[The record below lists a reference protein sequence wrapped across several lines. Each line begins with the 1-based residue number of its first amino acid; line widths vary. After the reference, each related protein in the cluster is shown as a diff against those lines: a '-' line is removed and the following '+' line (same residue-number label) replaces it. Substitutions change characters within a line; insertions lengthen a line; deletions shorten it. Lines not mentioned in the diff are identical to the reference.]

1 MAQKSGRYI
10 IFGLQ
15 CDSLSLLYHIGATPD
30 EVDEAGAKQ
39 LFDEAMN
46 KGYVTSQSIVIVLNG
61 IAGSGKSSFKRLVL
75 NLPPEEVRV
84 STGLAEASIRNIS
97 ISRAIVDDDVQW
109 EITESKELL
118 SMLADAI
125 KKGIPKKES
134 SLPPHESESSSK
146 PQNDCDHES
155 VIPDPLVDPSQPSHD
170 DGQYSP
176 RENISAL
183 TDEFDFD
190 DSFLPLIKKSK
201 GSPRLL
207 DVHWVYLIDTGG
219 QPQFLQLLPAFIK
232 NISSCVCFVRL
243 DQDLDDKPTVK
254 FFNKSGTQCGESYES
269 EHTNL
274 QVIESCVRTIHSKC
288 CLNSDKS
295 PSFFVVG
302 THLDKYEEKSTPPET
317 IETKNSRLGTHLDSL
332 IEQSL
337 KFYKEDEL
345 IFPLNCTS
353 REKRDKAVA
362 AEFRKC
368 VMKHCLEPKSKIP
381 LAWFV
386 LEEYIRQYADKKK
399 VVYVD
404 KDTCFRISRKL
415 QMTTETFEA
424 ALNHLLKLN
433 IFRSYPSYPNLIFC
447 DTHVVLLKLNELVQ
461 HGFELRGGNI
471 HGISSEDIKF
481 RNEGI
486 VNVKYLSKF
495 PRFFSRLFTEESFL
509 KILSDLLA
517 VADLDHGKYFMPCLL
532 KQLSGTDFNKH
543 RTNSQSLSTLLLYL
557 DRRCL
562 PNGLFTTLIAS
573 LKNNHQWALSKKHGR
588 VACLYQNCVSFKIP
602 KGSPGVVTLIAS
614 FNFIE
619 VHLNCSFESEIDNA
633 CFNVFSDIRSG
644 LQTSWQTLYPGHI
657 SFKPG
662 FFCTT
667 CTSSDSCPADHY
679 TTVND
684 RGRFTTCSHDDNCV
698 RELFPSEVRWLK
710 NTSKYNF
717 VHRIIGMKVWKL
729 YILSA

>member
-1 MAQKSGRYI
+1 MVHLYLSWTYSFHI
-10 IFGLQ
+10 TIFL
-15 CDSLSLLYHIGATPD
+15 DPTEVAPD
-30 EVDEAGAKQ
+30 DVDEAGAQ
-39 LFDEAMN
+39 RLFNEAMN
-46 KGYVTSQSIVIVLNG
+46 EGYVTSQSIVIVLNG

-84 STGLAEASIRNIS
+84 STGVADASIRNIS
-97 ISRAIVDDDVQW
+97 ISRATVDDDVQW
-109 EITESKELL
+109 EITESNELL
-118 SMLADAI
+118 LMLADAI
-125 KKGIPKKES
+125 KKLPKKES
-134 SLPPHESESSSK
+134 SLAVKPSHIVHGSDYSS
-146 PQNDCDHES
+146 NVIDHEPG
-155 VIPDPLVDPSQPSHD
+155 IPNPLVSPAQPSHD
-170 DGQYSP
+170 DSP
-176 RENISAL
+176 KESTSAL
-183 TDEFDFD
+183 TDEFDFN

-201 GSPRLL
+201 GSLRLL

-232 NISSCVCFVRL
+232 NISSCVCFVKL

-302 THLDKYEEKSTPPET
+302 THLDKYKEKSTPSET
-317 IETKNSRLGTHLDSL
+317 IETKNNRLGTHLDSL

-433 IFRSYPSYPNLIFC
+433 IFRSYPSFPNLIFC

-461 HGFELRGGNI
+461 HSFELRGGNI

-486 VNVKYLSKF
+486 VNVKYLSNF
-495 PRFFSRLFTEESFL
+495 PRFFSGMFTEECFL
-509 KILSDLLA
+509 KILYDLLA
-517 VADLDHGKYFMPCLL
+517 VADMHNGSFFMPCLL
-532 KQLSGTDFNKH
+532 KELSAGDFNKH
-543 RTNSQSLSTLLLYL
+543 RRSSQSLSPLLLYFSGG
-557 DRRCL
+557 CL
-562 PNGLFTTLIAS
+562 PNGLFTSLIAS
-573 LKNNHQWALSKKHGR
+573 LKNRHKWKLSYKRSKP
-588 VACLYQNCVSFKIP
+588 ACLYRNCIEFRFP
-602 KGSPGVVTLIAS
+602 GGLPGVITLIAS
-614 FNFIE
+614 FRFIE
-619 VHLNCSFESEIDNA
+619 VHVSSSCIDGDSLDNVCA
-633 CFNVFSDIRSG
+633 TVFNDIYSG
-644 LQTSWQTLYPGHI
+644 LQLSWKLLYPDADPSIHL
-657 SFKPG
+657 G
-662 FFCTT
+662 FFCNS
-667 CTSSDSCPADHY
+667 CSSDSDGHPDVQPHLAILSECQKY
-679 TTVND
+679 EM
-684 RGRFTTCSHDDNCV
+684 CSLDPYCGT
-698 RELFPSEVRWLK
+698 EPSDSKLHWLK
-710 NTSKYNF
+710 IASKLCTMSPCF
-717 VHRIIGMKVWKL
+717 TL
-729 YILSA
+729 CYIPVSA

>member
-1 MAQKSGRYI
+1 
-10 IFGLQ
+10 
-15 CDSLSLLYHIGATPD
+15 
-30 EVDEAGAKQ
+30 
-39 LFDEAMN
+39 MN

-84 STGLAEASIRNIS
+84 STGVAEAAIRNIS
-97 ISRAIVDDDVQW
+97 ISRATVDDDVQW
-109 EITESKELL
+109 EIIESNELL

-125 KKGIPKKES
+125 KEGIPKKES
-134 SLPPHESESSSK
+134 SLPVEPSRGSSK
-146 PQNDCDHES
+146 PQSDSDHES
-155 VIPDPLVDPSQPSHD
+155 DIPDPLVDPAQPSHD

-176 RENISAL
+176 RESTSAL

-232 NISSCVCFVRL
+232 NISSCVCFVKL
-243 DQDLDDKPTVK
+243 DQDLDDKPMVK

-302 THLDKYEEKSTPPET
+302 THLDKYEEKSTPSET
-317 IETKNSRLGTHLDSL
+317 IETKNTKLSTHLDSL

-461 HGFELRGGNI
+461 RGFELRGGNI

-486 VNVKYLSKF
+486 VNVKYLSNF
-495 PRFFSRLFTEESFL
+495 PRFFSGMFTEECFL

-517 VADLDHGKYFMPCLL
+517 VADMHNGSFFMPCLL
-532 KQLSGTDFNKH
+532 KELSAGDFNKH
-543 RTNSQSLSTLLLYL
+543 RRSSQSLSPLLLYFSSG
-557 DRRCL
+557 CL
-562 PNGLFTTLIAS
+562 PNGLFTSLIAS
-573 LKNNHQWALSKKHGR
+573 LKNRHKWKLSYKRSKP
-588 VACLYQNCVSFKIP
+588 ACLFRNCIEFGIP
-602 KGSPGVVTLIAS
+602 GGLPGVITLIAS
-614 FNFIE
+614 FRFIE
-619 VHLNCSFESEIDNA
+619 VHVSSSCIDGELLDNVCA
-633 CFNVFSDIRSG
+633 TVFNDIYSG
-644 LQTSWQTLYPGHI
+644 LQFSWKLLYPDADPSIHL
-657 SFKPG
+657 G
-662 FFCTT
+662 FFCNSCSSHSADSNGHPDVQPHLATLSECQKYET
-667 CTSSDSCPADHY
+667 CSLDPYCGTELSDSK
-679 TTVND
+679 
-684 RGRFTTCSHDDNCV
+684 
-698 RELFPSEVRWLK
+698 LRWLK
-710 NTSKYNF
+710 NASKLCTMSLCFTLCY
-717 VHRIIGMKVWKL
+717 VQ
-729 YILSA
+729 YISLISLV